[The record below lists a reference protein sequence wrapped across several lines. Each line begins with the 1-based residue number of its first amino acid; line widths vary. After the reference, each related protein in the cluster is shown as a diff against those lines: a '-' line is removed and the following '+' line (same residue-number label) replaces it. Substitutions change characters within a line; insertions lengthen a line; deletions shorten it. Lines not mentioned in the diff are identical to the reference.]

1 MNNKKFLKNLKKNNK
16 FLYIFYYVKTNKNC
30 QFYLLVIIFILYI
43 ILRIFCKK
51 KDDFTDNYDNTNDI
65 DDNIDDI
72 TFTKKSLKTY
82 SVPTDV
88 KMNESNYNLNYINN
102 SNVGR
107 GIFPPNI

>member
-30 QFYLLVIIFILYI
+30 QFYLFVIIFILYI
-43 ILRIFCKK
+43 ILRIFKK
-51 KDDFTDNYDNTNDI
+51 NKDDFTDIYDNI

-72 TFTKKSLKTY
+72 TFRKKSLNTY
-82 SVPTDV
+82 SVPTNI
-88 KMNESNYNLNYINN
+88 KMNESNYNLDYINN

-107 GIFPPNI
+107 GILPPNI